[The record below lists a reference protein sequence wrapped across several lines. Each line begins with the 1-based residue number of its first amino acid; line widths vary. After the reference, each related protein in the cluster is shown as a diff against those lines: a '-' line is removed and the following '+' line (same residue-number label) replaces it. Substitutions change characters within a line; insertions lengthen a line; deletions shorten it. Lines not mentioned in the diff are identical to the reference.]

1 MARKSRGVTLT
12 IFAVL
17 FAILAISN
25 FLKPFH
31 LDPSA
36 GFVFLGTKLTGAANA
51 IMGPLFGIILLVYA
65 YGIWAMR
72 KFALPIAYFFCP
84 WVILNMI
91 LFTMKNRNAP
101 PPSAL
106 SRRFNRNWHWRP
118 ARIGGHP
125 ASPPR
130 RSHMNHGWRVPR
142 WQRNHAV

>member
-51 IMGPLFGIILLVYA
+51 IMGPLFGIILLAYA

-72 KFALPIAYFFCP
+72 KFALPIAYAFAP
-84 WVILNMI
+84 WVILNMV

-101 PPSAL
+101 PPSVLFAIASIVIGIGVPL
-106 SRRFNRNWHWRP
+106 ASAVILHRRRDDLT
-118 ARIGGHP
+118 
-125 ASPPR
+125 
-130 RSHMNHGWRVPR
+130 
-142 WQRNHAV
+142 